1 MRSDLSDQRDVYSGV
16 CACVNSESECE
27 WHRWEKTKEQSENNT
42 DRLLARKEKLC
53 LYHSS
58 LSD

>member
-1 MRSDLSDQRDVYSGV
+1 MRSDLSDQRDIYSGV

-42 DRLLARKEKLC
+42 DRLLARKETLP
-53 LYHSS
+53 LSFES
-58 LSD
+58 L